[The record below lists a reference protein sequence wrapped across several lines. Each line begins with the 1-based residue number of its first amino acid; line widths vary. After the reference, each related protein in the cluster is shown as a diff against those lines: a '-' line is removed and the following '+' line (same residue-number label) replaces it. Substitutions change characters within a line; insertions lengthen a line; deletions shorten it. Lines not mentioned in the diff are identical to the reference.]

1 MKPRI
6 LVVDDS
12 ATVRK
17 VVERALTDA
26 GYVVDL
32 AADGVEALERL
43 TANIADLV
51 LVDFVMPKMNGFQLA
66 QAIRANEAWKN
77 IALVLMSGRADKIA
91 DQFVAQTGAVD
102 AISKPFS
109 PDAVV
114 AVASHA
120 IARANAQTTVAGTT
134 SPGNLFASADADA
147 LPVVDEEMQRAKD
160 EEARYRAARASAKR
174 IAEAVFGTVSRLS
187 NESIELHELEESL
200 SNEDPDLFF
209 SLADDLIRL
218 SPGPT
223 GITSLTGRLE
233 HMSLGDV
240 LQMLEMQQQT
250 GVLAVE
256 RGGHIVQLCLR
267 DGRVEIVVARGV
279 DPEFLLGRYLLES
292 GALTADALEKAQAE
306 PADGK
311 WLGER
316 LISRGVITEEQKQ
329 RALVRQTSE
338 LIYEV
343 LRWRKGVFRFERYAQ
358 LPQAKNARLGLPI
371 ASVLMEGLRRVD
383 EWRLVAEQVHDFDV
397 VFAKNEDALSVFDAS
412 ALSRTEQTVLD
423 AVDGRRSVREL
434 IAHTHLASFDACR
447 ALFQFATSRLIK
459 ALPRSTK
466 S

>member
-1 MKPRI
+1 MKPRV

-17 VVERALTDA
+17 VVDKALSDA

-32 AADGVEALERL
+32 ASDGVEALERL

-51 LVDFVMPKMNGFQLA
+51 LIDFIMPKMNGFQLA

-77 IALVLMSGRADKIA
+77 IALVLMSSRADRIA

-114 AVASHA
+114 AVVTHA
-120 IARANAQTTVAGTT
+120 ISRANAQSTQAGST
-134 SPGNLFASADADA
+134 SPGNLFAAADAT
-147 LPVVDEEMQRAKD
+147 PVVDEEMQRAKD

-174 IAEAVFGTVSRLS
+174 IAEALHPTVARLS
-187 NESIELHELEESL
+187 ERDIELSELEEALAS
-200 SNEDPDLFF
+200 EDPDLFF
-209 SLADDLIRL
+209 SLADELARL
-218 SPGPT
+218 SPGPN
-223 GITSLTGRLE
+223 GVTSLTGRLE
-233 HMSLGDV
+233 HTSLGDV

-250 GVLAVE
+250 GILSVE
-256 RGGHIVQLCLR
+256 RGAHIIQLCLR
-267 DGRVEIVVARGV
+267 DGRVEIAVARGV
-279 DPEFLLGRYLLES
+279 DEEFLLGRYLLEA
-292 GALTADALEKAQAE
+292 GALTKEALEKAQSE
-306 PADGK
+306 PSEGK

-316 LISRGVITEEQKQ
+316 LILRGAITEEQKR

-343 LRWRKGVFRFERYAQ
+343 LRWRRGVFRFERYAR

-383 EWRLVAEQVHDFDV
+383 EWRLVAEQVHDFDM
-397 VFAKNEDALSVFDAS
+397 VFSRNEDALSVFDAS
-412 ALSRTEQTVLD
+412 ALSRVEQAVLD
-423 AVDGRRSVREL
+423 AVDGRRNVREL

-447 ALFQFATSRLIK
+447 AVFQFATSRLIK
-459 ALPRSTK
+459 PVARSTR